1 MEINSK
7 TKFWKTDLNQLW
19 FDFKYIY
26 PASFNKIC
34 SRWQLS
40 LIWLFIIVSSFHFD
54 PIVQDYIISLKSD
67 FADKIFAFGRWYGNG
82 NPTLYLFLI
91 LYIGGIAF
99 KFEKVRDTGLLIGES
114 FIFAGFISILFKSFF
129 GRWRPYTNQG
139 DFSFYG
145 FTWSDNDHLSF
156 TSGHAN
162 VAFALSMSL
171 AAHVKN
177 IYLKIFFYLLAVITC
192 LSRIY
197 HNQHWFS
204 DVVVGAMISILIT
217 SVLVTLR
224 HARGILATK

>member
-1 MEINSK
+1 LEVNKK

-19 FDFKYIY
+19 FDFKYVY
-26 PASFNKIC
+26 PYSFNKIC
-34 SRWQLS
+34 ARWQIS
-40 LIWLFIIVSSFHFD
+40 LIWLFIIFSSFHFD
-54 PIVQDYIISLKSD
+54 PIIQDYIISFKSNFVD
-67 FADKIFAFGRWYGNG
+67 SIFSFGRWYGSG

-99 KFEKVRDTGLLIGES
+99 DFKKVRDTGLLIGES

-129 GRWRPYTNQG
+129 GRWRPYTHQG

-162 VAFALSMSL
+162 VAFALSLSL

-217 SVLVTLR
+217 NILISLR
-224 HARGILATK
+224 QARLEKL